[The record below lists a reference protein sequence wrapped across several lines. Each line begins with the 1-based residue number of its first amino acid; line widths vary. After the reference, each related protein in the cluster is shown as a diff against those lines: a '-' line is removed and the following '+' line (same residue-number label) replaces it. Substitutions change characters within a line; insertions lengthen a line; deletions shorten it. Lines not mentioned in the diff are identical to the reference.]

1 MLHRHALPANLPRSS
16 ATAARRGDRARVF
29 ATLRRP
35 PPANACVDARPP
47 HRPLARD
54 AAPLDETTS
63 DEQLMQRY
71 AGGDVRA
78 FELLYARHR
87 RPLFGFLRRALD
99 NPTLAEEA
107 YQEVWSRIIQAR
119 ARYRPDARFTTW
131 MFQIAHNLLID
142 GHRRTRPTQTMEQ
155 LDESRIDPEVQRP
168 EQPERE
174 LSAFEERRRLQVAI
188 EELPEEQRVALQ
200 LRLAEELPLEEI
212 ASITGVGRETVKS
225 RLRYAMD
232 RLRARLGEP

>member
-1 MLHRHALPANLPRSS
+1 M
-16 ATAARRGDRARVF
+16 RVF
-29 ATLRRP
+29 VTLRGLP
-35 PPANACVDARPP
+35 PSTTAEG
-47 HRPLARD
+47 HRPRHRPRHLD
-54 AAPLDETTS
+54 SAPLDDTTS

-71 AGGDVRA
+71 AGGDARA

-99 NPTLAEEA
+99 NPALADEA
-107 YQEVWSRIIQAR
+107 FQEVWSRIIQAR
-119 ARYRPDARFTTW
+119 ARYRPDARFATW

-142 GHRRTRPTQTMEQ
+142 GHRRARPTQALEQ
-155 LDESRIDPEVQRP
+155 LDESRIDPQVLRP

-174 LSAFEERRRLQVAI
+174 LSAFEEHRRLQVAI
-188 EELPEEQRVALQ
+188 AELPEEQRVALQ

-225 RLRYAMD
+225 RLRYAID
-232 RLRARLGEP
+232 RLRARLGER

>member
-1 MLHRHALPANLPRSS
+1 MPCQAALDV
-16 ATAARRGDRARVF
+16 RGGGQARVF
-29 ATLRRP
+29 ATLRWLPPSTSFEDGRP
-35 PPANACVDARPP
+35 R
-47 HRPLARD
+47 HRLRHLD
-54 AAPLDETTS
+54 NAPLDDTTS

-71 AGGDVRA
+71 AGGDARA

-99 NPTLAEEA
+99 NPALADEA
-107 YQEVWSRIIQAR
+107 FQEVWSRIIQAR

-131 MFQIAHNLLID
+131 LFQIAHNLLID
-142 GHRRTRPTQTMEQ
+142 GHRRARPTQALDQ
-155 LDESRIDPEVQRP
+155 LDESRIDPQVLRP

-188 EELPEEQRVALQ
+188 AELPEEQRVALQ

-225 RLRYAMD
+225 RLRYAID
-232 RLRARLGEP
+232 RLRARLGER